1 LAGVSTDSIERHRK
15 WTSRLKLPY
24 PLVSDPESRAGEAL
38 GIVRRIGLGTWRVEL
53 FRRTTLL
60 VDIEGRIAAWWGKVS
75 IRGHA
80 AEVLRTARSARLAT

>member
-1 LAGVSTDSIERHRK
+1 MPLLEVKGLKTQFFTQDGVVKAVNGVSFYVE
-15 WTSRLKLPY
+15 
-24 PLVSDPESRAGEAL
+24 EGEAL